1 MYVILAMLLI
11 TIRKL
16 VGSKL
21 VMATDDEQAV
31 HFERNRM
38 WFLDHLRVP
47 KNPYRPVAAKVQT
60 QYRHTFVQNTDPVTC
75 ELQTYVSKFVF
86 FHIF

>member
-31 HFERNRM
+31 HFEEFRKQCFSEDSEN
-38 WFLDHLRVP
+38 
-47 KNPYRPVAAKVQT
+47 
-60 QYRHTFVQNTDPVTC
+60 NT
-75 ELQTYVSKFVF
+75 
-86 FHIF
+86 